1 MEFMMVKTCEADAY
15 DAIPKN
21 LARVNIK
28 KAIEEL
34 TSAGYELIVDA
45 GVMCVIMKD
54 GLEYQLF
61 SSGRILMKT
70 PDLEI
75 AEAGASGLFANMEKA
90 VVG

>member
-21 LARVNIK
+21 LARVNIS

-54 GLEYQLF
+54 ELEYQLF

-70 PDLEI
+70 PDLDT
-75 AEAGASGLFANMEKA
+75 AEKGADALFANLGPALKA
-90 VVG
+90 